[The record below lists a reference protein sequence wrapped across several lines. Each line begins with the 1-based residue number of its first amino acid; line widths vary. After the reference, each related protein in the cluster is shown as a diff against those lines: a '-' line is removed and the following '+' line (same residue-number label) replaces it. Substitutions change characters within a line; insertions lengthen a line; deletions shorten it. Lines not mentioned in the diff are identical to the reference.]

1 MYTTKLKSLT
11 FSAVAVYLQSCQTW
25 FRQRQKSSLGCNSEY
40 FTTLKALMSEV
51 FLFSLKFGLALKLF
65 FFLIHVFNSNLL
77 AANFPNHSSVQK
89 SHFH

>member
-51 FLFSLKFGLALKLF
+51 FLFSLKFGQALKLF

>member
-11 FSAVAVYLQSCQTW
+11 FSVVAVYSQSCQFW

-51 FLFSLKFGLALKLF
+51 FFILFEIWSGFKAIF
-65 FFLIHVFNSNLL
+65 FS
-77 AANFPNHSSVQK
+77 
-89 SHFH
+89 

>member
-11 FSAVAVYLQSCQTW
+11 FSAVAVYSQSCQFW

-51 FLFSLKFGLALKLF
+51 FFILFEIWSGFKAI
-65 FFLIHVFNSNLL
+65 FFLINVFNSDVL

>member
-77 AANFPNHSSVQK
+77 AANFPIHSSVQK

>member
-11 FSAVAVYLQSCQTW
+11 FSAVVVYLQSCQTW

>member
-11 FSAVAVYLQSCQTW
+11 FSALAVYLQSCQTW

-65 FFLIHVFNSNLL
+65 FFLIHVFNFNLL

>member
-11 FSAVAVYLQSCQTW
+11 FSAVAVYSQSCQFW

-51 FLFSLKFGLALKLF
+51 FFILFEIWSGFKAI
-65 FFLIHVFNSNLL
+65 FFLIHVFNSDVL